1 VTFRSKATWQTEA
14 KISGVDPSTIHRRLR
29 PLRIDGNLKAHQEGN
44 DTLVL
49 ADLQNHGDISAMLN
63 VDLRVSSERLAINA
77 ARLVLGQGN
86 IDVRGRMALTGT
98 RRVI

>member
-1 VTFRSKATWQTEA
+1 
-14 KISGVDPSTIHRRLR
+14 
-29 PLRIDGNLKAHQEGN
+29 
-44 DTLVL
+44 VL

-86 IDVRGRMALTGT
+86 IDVEGEMALTEPAGF
-98 RRVI
+98 I